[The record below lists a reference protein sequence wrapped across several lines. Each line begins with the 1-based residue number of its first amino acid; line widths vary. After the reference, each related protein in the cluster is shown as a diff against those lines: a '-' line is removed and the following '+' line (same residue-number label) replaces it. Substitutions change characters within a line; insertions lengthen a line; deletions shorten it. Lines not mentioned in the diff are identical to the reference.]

1 MLIKSAAVVGSF
13 TRASRCLG
21 FIRDILIAFYLG
33 AGAAGDAFF
42 IAFKLPNLF
51 RRLFAEGAFNLAF
64 VPLFSDKLTSEG
76 KRSALQF
83 AEEALS
89 ILLLV
94 LVIFVGLSQ
103 LAMPWLVMVIAPGFT
118 DDPER
123 FDLTVY
129 LSRLTFPYLLFI
141 SLVSLLSG
149 LLNSFQRFASAA
161 FAPVLLNLCLIG
173 SLLTMGGS
181 GVGSAV
187 ALAWGVALAG
197 VIQLL
202 WLSLN
207 CWRLQ
212 LLPGLRYPTLTASV
226 RQLLKLML
234 PAVLGAGVVQLNLV
248 VDMIIAS
255 FLPGGSVSHLYYAD
269 RVAQLPLGVIGV
281 AMGTALLPTISRQVV
296 EGDKGSALATQ
307 NQAVELSLVFAI
319 PAALALLVIS
329 EPIISVLFER
339 GAFTPA
345 DSFIT
350 AAVLSAYA
358 LGLPAFIL
366 IKVLAPG
373 YFARKDTRT
382 PVQIAIVALAVN
394 VLLNLILMQFLGVV
408 GIALAST
415 ISSWLNVT
423 LLAWGLKRRSL
434 FRPSSSMLWRI
445 GKLCAAGVVMAAYL
459 WITQQHEFVSS
470 SLGLWAQIIMISV
483 LVVTG
488 SGVYFLVSVA
498 SGGLSWQHLRKMGR
512 GSSSSYSDS

>member
-1 MLIKSAAVVGSF
+1 MLIKSAAVVGMF
-13 TRASRCLG
+13 TLASRCLG

-64 VPLFSDKLTSEG
+64 VPLFSAKLTSEG
-76 KRSALQF
+76 KRGAFQF

-89 ILLLV
+89 ILLVV

-103 LAMPWLVMVIAPGFT
+103 LAMPWLVMLIAPGFA

-173 SLLTMGGS
+173 SLLAMGGS
-181 GVGSAV
+181 GAGSAI

-202 WLSLN
+202 WIALN
-207 CWRLQ
+207 CWRLR
-212 LLPGLRYPTLTASV
+212 LLPSLRYPKLTASV

-234 PAVLGAGVVQLNLV
+234 PAVAGAGVVQLNLV
-248 VDMIIAS
+248 VDMVIAS
-255 FLPGGSVSHLYYAD
+255 LLPGGSVSHLYYAD

-281 AMGTALLPTISRQVV
+281 AMGTALLPTISRQVA
-296 EGDKGSALATQ
+296 EGDEGSALATQ
-307 NQAVELSLVFAI
+307 NQAVELSLTFAI

-339 GAFTPA
+339 GAFTVA
-345 DSFIT
+345 DSFVT

-373 YFARKDTRT
+373 YFARKDTKT
-382 PVQIAIVALAVN
+382 PVQIAIIALLVN
-394 VLLNLILMQFLGVV
+394 VFLNLILMQFLGVV

-415 ISSWLNVT
+415 ISSWVNVI
-423 LLAWGLKRRSL
+423 LLVWGLKRRRL
-434 FRPSSSMLWRI
+434 FRPSPSMLWRI
-445 GKLCAAGVVMAAYL
+445 GKLLAAGVVMAAYL
-459 WITQQHEFVSS
+459 WIVQRYGLFGS
-470 SLGLWAQIIMISV
+470 SLGLWAQVLTV
-483 LVVTG
+483 LVLVITG
-488 SGVYFLVSVA
+488 AGVYFMVSVA
-498 SGGLSWQHLRKMGR
+498 SGGLSLQYLRTISR
-512 GSSSSYSDS
+512 GGKLDAP

>member
-13 TRASRCLG
+13 TLASRCLG

-76 KRSALQF
+76 KRSALRF

-103 LAMPWLVMVIAPGFT
+103 LAMPWLVMLIAPGFT

-269 RVAQLPLGVIGV
+269 RVAQ
-281 AMGTALLPTISRQVV
+281 
-296 EGDKGSALATQ
+296 
-307 NQAVELSLVFAI
+307 
-319 PAALALLVIS
+319 
-329 EPIISVLFER
+329 
-339 GAFTPA
+339 
-345 DSFIT
+345 
-350 AAVLSAYA
+350 
-358 LGLPAFIL
+358 
-366 IKVLAPG
+366 
-373 YFARKDTRT
+373 
-382 PVQIAIVALAVN
+382 
-394 VLLNLILMQFLGVV
+394 
-408 GIALAST
+408 
-415 ISSWLNVT
+415 
-423 LLAWGLKRRSL
+423 
-434 FRPSSSMLWRI
+434 
-445 GKLCAAGVVMAAYL
+445 
-459 WITQQHEFVSS
+459 
-470 SLGLWAQIIMISV
+470 
-483 LVVTG
+483 
-488 SGVYFLVSVA
+488 
-498 SGGLSWQHLRKMGR
+498 
-512 GSSSSYSDS
+512 